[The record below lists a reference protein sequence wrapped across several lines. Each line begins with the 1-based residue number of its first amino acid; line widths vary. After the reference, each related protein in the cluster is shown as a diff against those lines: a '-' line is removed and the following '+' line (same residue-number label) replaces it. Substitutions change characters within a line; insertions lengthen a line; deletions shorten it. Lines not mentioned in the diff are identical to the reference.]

1 MGVKK
6 EICSIKLDNGMEIKI
21 EREIYNITLKNDI
34 VNIKLVYHINS
45 KKDIISIESILSDTL
60 AINIQDIR
68 KIFKPD
74 NVYSSFLDIRKIFK
88 PDNIY
93 SSFLEYKVSAN
104 INDLDSLKAK
114 IEKKDKIVI
123 SKVKW
128 IIEQA
133 NKINKVLSN
142 I

>member
-1 MGVKK
+1 MKIREVCRL
-6 EICSIKLDNGMEIKI
+6 IIDNGMEIKI
-21 EREIYNITLKNDI
+21 EREIYNITLKNDT
-34 VNIKLVYHINS
+34 VNIKLIYHINS
-45 KKDIISIESILSDTL
+45 KKDISSIESELSNIL
-60 AINIQDIR
+60 AINIEDIR

-74 NVYSSFLDIRKIFK
+74 NV
-88 PDNIY
+88 Y

-114 IEKKDKIVI
+114 IEKKDKVVI

>member
-1 MGVKK
+1 MKIREVCRM
-6 EICSIKLDNGMEIKI
+6 IIDNGMEIKI
-21 EREIYNITLKNDI
+21 EREIYNVTLKNDT

-45 KKDIISIESILSDTL
+45 KNDIISIESILSDTL

-88 PDNIY
+88 PDNVY

-114 IEKKDKIVI
+114 LEKKDKIVI